1 MRRPRTWIVVLA
13 IVVVAV
19 AALAGLRAAQVSG
32 RWRSSVTQYSTAEVT
47 RGSLEVAVSGT
58 GTLAARARQDAVGTT
73 TATVDEVLVQPGD
86 TVAVDEPLLRLSSR
100 SLEDQVLAARL
111 DLRLAEIDLETLTGP
126 EQSLA
131 TEADIALA
139 RASLESAD
147 LAARTARENAEDLT
161 LEAPFAGQVAGL
173 AVTPGAVVAPG
184 TVLFTV
190 LTPECF
196 QAHLAVPENEVEH
209 LAVGDELT
217 ITVTPIS
224 RDLSGRVAAID
235 SSGTVDQRGAV
246 SYRVTVDLD
255 DYDPAARGGMTV
267 SATIDRGGW
276 FSSAVTVR
284 GTLAYDQE
292 HVAVTPTGGE
302 VVAVAVAEGSA
313 VSAGQLVVTLDNDSV
328 GAALAK
334 AEADLLRAEESL
346 RRLTD
351 PGPPPTSDAQVEKAR
366 VRRDQAALK
375 LSSLE
380 RQLADLTVRAEI
392 AGTVTDV
399 FVHTGDR
406 VALGQRLVAVADLTE
421 VRAVITVDELEVA
434 GLVPGAPATVR
445 IDAFPGETFSGTLDS
460 VSLEGVPRDGVTSYE
475 ARISLPGSP
484 GLRAGMSLSASIT
497 VARRENVLIVPVEAV
512 YGAGREAMVQVLVRG
527 QPVARQVVAGVS
539 NDTFTEILEGLSEG
553 ETIITGS
560 LVVEGGLFGGRPDHS
575 GDAPGSSSGGDD

>member
-1 MRRPRTWIVVLA
+1 MVVLA

-19 AALAGLRAAQVSG
+19 VALAGLRAAQVSG

-47 RGSLEVAVSGT
+47 RGSLEVAISGT

-73 TATVDEVLVQPGD
+73 TATVDEVLVQPGH
-86 TVAVDEPLLRLSSR
+86 TVALDEPLLRLSSR

-139 RASLESAD
+139 RATLESAD

-196 QAHLAVPENEVEH
+196 QAHLAIPENEVKH

-255 DYDPAARGGMTV
+255 DCDPAARGGMTV

-302 VVAVAVAEGSA
+302 VIAVAVGEGSA
-313 VSAGQLVVTLDNDSV
+313 VSAGQLVVTLGNDNV
-328 GAALAK
+328 GAVLVK

-497 VARRENVLIVPVEAV
+497 VARRENVLVVPVEAV
-512 YGAGREAMVQVLVRG
+512 YGAGREAMVQVLVGG

-553 ETIITGS
+553 ETIVTGS
-560 LVVEGGLFGGRPDHS
+560 LVVEGGLFGGRPEHS